1 MAFHARLFRNA
12 SRGEWRRVLAKRNE
26 GMTDGISVG
35 PHRPHIN
42 SSQVVVRNYMGRGE
56 LGELGVLYGSPAYLR
71 DHPKVTRA
79 RLILR
84 YCKS

>member
-42 SSQVVVRNYMGRGE
+42 SSQVVVRNYMAANSSLLQKLTIR
-56 LGELGVLYGSPAYLR
+56 
-71 DHPKVTRA
+71 
-79 RLILR
+79 
-84 YCKS
+84 